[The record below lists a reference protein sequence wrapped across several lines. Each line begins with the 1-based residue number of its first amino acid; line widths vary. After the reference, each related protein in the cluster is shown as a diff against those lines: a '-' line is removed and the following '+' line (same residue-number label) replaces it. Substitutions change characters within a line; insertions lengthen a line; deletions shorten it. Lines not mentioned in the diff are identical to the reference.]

1 MIEITPTEK
10 GDPLKFR
17 VVVREGGTESR
28 HDVTLSRADHVRL
41 THGRYSPG
49 QCIDAAFRFL
59 LEREPKEAILGAFD
73 VGVIS
78 RYFPEFERELAGYL
92 APGSG
97 AE

>member
-28 HDVTLSRADHVRL
+28 HDVTLSRANHVRL
-41 THGRYSPG
+41 THGRHTPE

-73 VGVIS
+73 VGVIL
-78 RYFPEFERELAGYL
+78 RYFPDFETELAGYL